1 MMETTFAKNLLIPP
15 ILLAF
20 LLPGCSD
27 NEPIDK
33 YQAVSY
39 TESDELYCIASSGSR
54 INIADMIDGGE
65 CGENFA
71 KQGDLYDNI
80 GNSSSFSAPPQEP
93 DCVTQVAYS
102 WDSDGATFLFIA
114 HSLGEDGLEILKPG
128 ESAIKR
134 RELRTDSTCFIDFWV
149 LSEIKEGDVFEI
161 RLTDRTI
168 PITIGD
174 ITSRGGGG
182 TSGLEPIVDEIRIGS
197 FA

>member
-1 MMETTFAKNLLIPP
+1 MVKPRFAKKLLIPA

-27 NEPIDK
+27 NETTDK

-39 TESDELYCIASSGSR
+39 AEAGELYCVASSGSR
-54 INIADMIDGGE
+54 INVAHIVDGGE
-65 CGENFA
+65 CGEDFA

-80 GNSSSFSAPPQEP
+80 ESNSSFSAPAQEH

-102 WDSDGATFLFIA
+102 WDSDGATFLFIV
-114 HSLGEDGLEILKPG
+114 HSLGADGLEILKPG

>member
-1 MMETTFAKNLLIPP
+1 MMETKFAKNLLIPA

-20 LLPGCSD
+20 LLLGCSD
-27 NEPIDK
+27 NEKIDK

-39 TESDELYCIASSGSR
+39 TEASELYCIASSGSR
-54 INIADMIDGGE
+54 INVADIVDGGE
-65 CGENFA
+65 CGEDFA
-71 KQGDLYDNI
+71 KQGDLYPNI
-80 GNSSSFSAPPQEP
+80 GSSSSFSAPPQEP

-134 RELRTDSTCFIDFWV
+134 RELRTDSTCFLDFWV

-182 TSGLEPIVDEIRIGS
+182 TSGLEPIGDEIRIGS